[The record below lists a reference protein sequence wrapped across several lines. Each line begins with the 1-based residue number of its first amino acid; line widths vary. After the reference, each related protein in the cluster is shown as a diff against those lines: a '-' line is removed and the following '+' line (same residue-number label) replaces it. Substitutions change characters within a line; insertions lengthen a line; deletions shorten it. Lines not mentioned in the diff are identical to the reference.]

1 MAAPVV
7 ERIRVIDAHVSEP
20 EDLWTSRVSSR
31 WGDLVPHV
39 AKSPRR
45 RAEHHARK
53 WPEELLRKVL
63 HDNAARLYS
72 LE

>member
-7 ERIRVIDAHVSEP
+7 ERILVIESARRVLDPKDWLE
-20 EDLWTSRVSSR
+20 R
-31 WGDLVPHV
+31 
-39 AKSPRR
+39 
-45 RAEHHARK
+45 HASG